1 MEDQEERLQ
10 ELRRILQDSLQ
21 PDPPRPLAAAPTDSP
36 HTPVTNL
43 EKRLRA
49 VQADSIKDKH
59 KEAAHKRKFPIIR
72 ELRFEESP
80 LASPLLSSQNSVID
94 ILEDEVSRYYEDF
107 EELNTI
113 ATGDYGEVYRCK
125 HRLDKQQYAVKRL
138 KLSIATASAKQQA
151 LQEALALA
159 ASSFH
164 CDSQHILKYR
174 NMWIER
180 AHLFIAMELCDCSL
194 RTFVE
199 RQGCLSTQQLYQVV
213 RDVCKGLRELH
224 AMGTVHLDVKPEN
237 ILYSFTH
244 RFKLG
249 DLGLAR
255 MLTELTGEVP
265 EGDARY
271 LAPEQLQQPSDP
283 TKCDI
288 FALGATIYEC
298 MLGQELPSCGETWH
312 DLRQGR
318 LSFPAGSD
326 PQLVRHVTSM
336 LHADPAHR
344 PSARLLL
351 ETAFLSPT
359 QCELKRL
366 REVMEDRP
374 IKRRK
379 LSL

>member
-1 MEDQEERLQ
+1 MEDQEDRLK
-10 ELRRILQDSLQ
+10 ELRRILQDSLR
-21 PDPPRPLAAAPTDSP
+21 PDPPRALEAAPTDSP
-36 HTPVTNL
+36 HTPATNL

-49 VQADSIKDKH
+49 VQTLSIKDKH
-59 KEAAHKRKFPIIR
+59 KEAAHRRRFPPVR
-72 ELRFEESP
+72 ELNFEDSP
-80 LASPLLSSQNSVID
+80 LASPLLSAQNSVVD
-94 ILEDEVSRYYEDF
+94 ALEDEVSRYYEDF
-107 EELNTI
+107 EELGTI
-113 ATGDYGEVYRCK
+113 AAGDFGEVYRCQ

-138 KLSIATASAKQQA
+138 KLNIATAAAKQQA

-164 CDSQHILKYR
+164 CDSHHILKYR

-180 AHLFIAMELCDCSL
+180 SHLFMAMELCDCSL

-199 RQGCLSTQQLYQVV
+199 RQGRLSTQQLYEVV

-288 FALGATIYEC
+288 FSLGATIYEC
-298 MLGQELPSCGETWH
+298 MLGCELPSCGEAWH
-312 DLRQGR
+312 ALRQGR
-318 LSFPAGSD
+318 LAFPSGSD
-326 PQLVRHVTSM
+326 PQLVLHISSM
-336 LHADPAHR
+336 LHPNPASR
-344 PSARLLL
+344 PSAQFLL

-366 REVMEDRP
+366 HAALDDRP
-374 IKRRK
+374 VKRRK